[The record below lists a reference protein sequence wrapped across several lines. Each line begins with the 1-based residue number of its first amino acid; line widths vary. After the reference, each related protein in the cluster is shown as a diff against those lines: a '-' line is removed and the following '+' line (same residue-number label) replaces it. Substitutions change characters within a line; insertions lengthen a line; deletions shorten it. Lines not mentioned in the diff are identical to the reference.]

1 MTAQEKYLRLQEILK
16 PLERVIVA
24 FSGGVDSALVL
35 KVAVDVLGNQRVL
48 AVTADSE
55 SYPRQELESARKFAT
70 EVGLDGQHQI
80 IRTEELAN
88 PEYSAN
94 APSRCFFCKDE
105 LYTLLNNI
113 AEQKGYLHVLD
124 GCNVSDQGDF
134 RPGRTAA
141 KKHGVRSPLIE
152 AGLNKE
158 EIREIAK
165 MLELSVWDK
174 PALACLSSRI
184 PYGQK
189 VTKEKLSQIEQAE
202 EILHS
207 LGFRQLRVRHH
218 ENIARIELE
227 PGEIS
232 KFLNEE
238 TRQKV
243 YQKFREIGYL
253 YVTLDL
259 QGYRS
264 GSLNETFR
272 KKE

>member
-1 MTAQEKYLRLQEILK
+1 M
-16 PLERVIVA
+16 A

-35 KVAVDVLGNQRVL
+35 KVAVDVLGKQRVL

-55 SYPRQELESARKFAT
+55 SYPRQELESAKNFASQI
-70 EVGLDGQHQI
+70 GLDGRHQI

-105 LYTLLNNI
+105 LYTQLKRI
-113 AEQKGYLHVLD
+113 AEEGGFNHILD
-124 GCNVSDQGDF
+124 GCNLSDQADL

-141 KKHGVRSPLIE
+141 QNHGVRSPLIE

-158 EIREIAK
+158 EIREISK
-165 MLELSVWDK
+165 MLGLSVWDK

-202 EILHS
+202 EFLHS

-227 PGEIS
+227 PDETS
-232 KFLNEE
+232 KFLNEK
-238 TRQKV
+238 TREKV
-243 YQKFREIGYL
+243 YEKFREIGYL

-264 GSLNETFR
+264 GSLNETF
-272 KKE
+272 KKRE

>member
-1 MTAQEKYLRLQEILK
+1 MTVLEKYLRLQEILK
-16 PLERVIVA
+16 SMEKVIVA

-35 KVAVDVLGNQRVL
+35 KVAVDVLSNQRVL

-55 SYPRQELESARKFAT
+55 SYPRQELESAKKFAA
-70 EVGLDGQHQI
+70 EIRLDGRHQI
-80 IRTEELAN
+80 IRTQELAN

-105 LYTLLNNI
+105 LYTQLKNI
-113 AEQKGYLHVLD
+113 AQQNGFHHILD
-124 GCNVSDQGDF
+124 GCNLSDQGDF

-141 KKHGVRSPLIE
+141 QKHGVRSPLIE

-158 EIREIAK
+158 EIREIAEI
-165 MLELSVWDK
+165 LGLSVWDK

-202 EILHS
+202 EFLHS

-227 PGEIS
+227 PGEIP

-238 TRQKV
+238 TREKV
-243 YQKFREIGYL
+243 FKKFRGIGYL

-264 GSLNETFR
+264 GSLNEAFR